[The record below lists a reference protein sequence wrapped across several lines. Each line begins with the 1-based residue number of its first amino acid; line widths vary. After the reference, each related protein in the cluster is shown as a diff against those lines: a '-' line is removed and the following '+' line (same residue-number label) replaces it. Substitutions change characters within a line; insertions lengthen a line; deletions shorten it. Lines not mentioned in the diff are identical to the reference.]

1 MVVIWTYCCKDNDA
15 WGLEHKITQ
24 PKDRHMVTVLCGVG
38 RLPTKRLSLVQLA
51 APKVFY
57 GRQQTNNTGRR

>member
-1 MVVIWTYCCKDNDA
+1 MVVIWTCCGKDNDA

-24 PKDRHMVTVLCGVG
+24 PKGRHMMTVLCGVR
-38 RLPTKRLSLVQLA
+38 RLSTKRLSLVQLA

-57 GRQQTNNTGRR
+57 GQQLRVSRRS